1 MQNKELNAKQLRFVA
16 EYLIDLNASAAY
28 KRSGY
33 KATGKSAD
41 SAGARLL
48 AQVEVRAAIDAAQ
61 AKREERTAITQDY
74 VLTKIQE
81 VIERCSA
88 QGVAYE
94 PSAVLKGT
102 ELLGRHLK
110 MFTDKIDHSGAVS
123 VQIVRYGKAKEPQT

>member
-1 MQNKELNAKQLRFVA
+1 MNTKELNAKQKRFVA

-48 AQVEVRAAIDAAQ
+48 SDVKVKAAIDAAQ
-61 AKREERTAITQDY
+61 AERLERTIISQDY
-74 VLTKIQE
+74 VLAKIQE

-94 PSAVLKGT
+94 PGAVLKGT

-110 MFTDKIDHSGAVS
+110 MFTDKFDHSGAVS
-123 VQIVRYGKAKEPQT
+123 VQIVRFGKDKEPT